1 MCGAAGAIAGAQPVT
16 TGPQM
21 RSSLVRSSGDFSDL
35 DRLED
40 SLRLEEDSGSA
51 PLRVNA
57 EPLEKWPEHAVPFTV
72 SAKAVL
78 SEAADVRPTAAPSRR
93 SHPSVLD
100 RGRGSALSL
109 LDTTGDGRP
118 NLVGIDTTGD
128 GFVDS
133 LAVDTT
139 GDGRI
144 DHVCSAGT
152 DPGSIHLVDTS
163 VSLDSPARVEP
174 QSLACFRARRS
185 PRLPRAQGDGLVD
198 AVTLTAGGGGPRVHN
213 AQVAIVQS
221 SPTRPSLVPEI
232 QLLDAAEVDA
242 ANMPRADMP
251 PFSPLSSPL
260 SSACSARSALS
271 EGGAMALARS
281 RDVSR
286 RASCQQVSDSAAQAA
301 PSLGQS
307 TAGELGGAAVDASD
321 GRHCARCEE
330 MTLVASAF
338 GGLCYYCHSFPR
350 AETWRQL
357 RARFALIAAFQA
369 ALASRSEPPPRVS
382 SMFDLPGLDLQV

>member
-1 MCGAAGAIAGAQPVT
+1 
-16 TGPQM
+16 M
-21 RSSLVRSSGDFSDL
+21 RSSPSRPSDNFSDL
-35 DRLED
+35 D
-40 SLRLEEDSGSA
+40 SLRLEDDSDSA
-51 PLRVNA
+51 PLQMNSPQVYA
-57 EPLEKWPEHAVPFTV
+57 EPEEKWPEHAVPRTV

-78 SEAADVRPTAAPSRR
+78 SEAADVRPTAAPSRS

-100 RGRGSALSL
+100 GGRGSSLSL
-109 LDTTGDGRP
+109 LDTTGDGQP

-152 DPGSIHLVDTS
+152 DPASIHLVDTS
-163 VSLDSPARVEP
+163 VRLDSPARVVP
-174 QSLACFRARRS
+174 RSLACFRARRS

-198 AVTLTAGGGGPRVHN
+198 AVTLSAGCGGPRVHN
-213 AQVAIVQS
+213 AQAAVVQS
-221 SPTRPSLVPEI
+221 PARPSLVPEI
-232 QLLDAAEVDA
+232 QLLGIDVDA
-242 ANMPRADMP
+242 ANMP
-251 PFSPLSSPL
+251 PFSPLPSPL
-260 SSACSARSALS
+260 SSARSSRSALS

-281 RDVSR
+281 RSSR
-286 RASCQQVSDSAAQAA
+286 DALTRRTSCQQVSDSAAQAA
-301 PSLGQS
+301 PSLGLS
-307 TAGELGGAAVDASD
+307 AAGEPGGAAALGASD

-338 GGLCYYCHSFPR
+338 GGLCYHCHSFPR

-357 RARFALIAAFQA
+357 RARFALIAAFRA
-369 ALASRSEPPPRVS
+369 ALASSSDPCGDPPPRVS
-382 SMFDLPGLDLQV
+382 SMFDLPGLELQVSQT